1 MKVLVD
7 LQLEM
12 KTTFTPFTP
21 VWMVESAEVSAFLF
35 MVTVNPPGL
44 PSFLYPAGVTSRHL

>member
-21 VWMVESAEVSAFLF
+21 VWIVESAEVNVFLF
-35 MVTVNPPGL
+35 FVTVNPPGL